1 MLQPLTPELQQAFA
15 DTLAQLLSNT
25 TQPSTQMQDQEW

>member
-15 DTLAQLLSNT
+15 DTLAQLLKHK
-25 TQPSTQMQDQEW
+25 TQSLTEMKDQ